1 MVSVRDAQF
10 SESGSLHDACS
21 TASTSGRKGSVP
33 TVTTIN
39 DLVGLSKNTASGT
52 LYYEDDRFS
61 IRSTANYRDR
71 FIRGIP
77 ASPGS
82 DLQGNKPTLYVD
94 ASASYGITD
103 NIKLIVEA
111 TNLTDE
117 RNVLYTDSVRQDT
130 LFETRIG
137 RTVTAGVNVRF

>member
-1 MVSVRDAQF
+1 
-10 SESGSLHDACS
+10 
-21 TASTSGRKGSVP
+21 VP

-111 TNLTDE
+111 QNLTDE
-117 RNVLYTDSVRQDT
+117 RNTLYIDSVRQDT
-130 LFETRIG
+130 LFETRLG
-137 RTVTAGVNVRF
+137 RTFTAGATVKF